1 MIMAASTIAPMAI
14 AMPPSDMMFEVSPSQ
29 NIGMNEEDDRNRQR
43 DDRHQRRA
51 HVPEEHDADQ
61 RDHDAFLDELFA
73 ERIDG
78 AMDQFAAVI
87 DRHHAHSLRQR
98 SSISLSFFLMPSMT
112 VSAFS
117 P

>member
-1 MIMAASTIAPMAI
+1 MIIAASTIAPMAI

-29 NIGMNEEDDRNRQR
+29 QHWDEEKNDRDRQR
-43 DDRHQRRA
+43 NDPHQRRA

-87 DRHHAHSLRQR
+87 DGTTRT
-98 SSISLSFFLMPSMT
+98 P
-112 VSAFS
+112 
-117 P
+117 